1 MVELKPAKTCFSCA
15 YFQSGIMDGK
25 RQCKAYGCFAGTCVL
40 HDIVSI
46 CGGTLFCDEDFVDER
61 DLNEIQTITRYCDDH
76 EARD

>member
-1 MVELKPAKTCFSCA
+1 M
-15 YFQSGIMDGK
+15 
-25 RQCKAYGCFAGTCVL
+25 L

-61 DLNEIQTITRYCDDH
+61 DLGEIQAITRYCDDH